1 MITTT
6 TALHRWLMAFVLAWT
21 LVVLSAAAAEP
32 PPQPGC
38 ADELVRFSPCLPYV
52 SSPPNNRSDSAP
64 PKCCDALSS
73 SFESGGALCLCYLIQ
88 DPPMLGFPVNE
99 TRVLSLSSTCPL
111 SNNGTSTKST
121 DNSLESLCSGSP
133 ELPPLRSSTISGI
146 SSPSPSPS
154 PSGADNAS
162 SPLMSLP
169 SESTNSSSLLPGK
182 RSPTTPPSSAV
193 EPAGVSTAMKQICR
207 SNTWFLPAVLIFLV
221 PISTHL

>member
-52 SSPPNNRSDSAP
+52 SSPPNNLSDSAP

-111 SNNGTSTKST
+111 SNNGTSTKSA
-121 DNSLESLCSGSP
+121 DYSLESLCSGS
-133 ELPPLRSSTISGI
+133 
-146 SSPSPSPS
+146 
-154 PSGADNAS
+154 
-162 SPLMSLP
+162 
-169 SESTNSSSLLPGK
+169 
-182 RSPTTPPSSAV
+182 
-193 EPAGVSTAMKQICR
+193 
-207 SNTWFLPAVLIFLV
+207 
-221 PISTHL
+221 

>member
-21 LVVLSAAAAEP
+21 LVVLSAAEAEP

-64 PKCCDALSS
+64 PKCCDALLS

-111 SNNGTSTKST
+111 SNNGTSTKSA
-121 DNSLESLCSGSP
+121 DYSLESLCSGS
-133 ELPPLRSSTISGI
+133 
-146 SSPSPSPS
+146 
-154 PSGADNAS
+154 
-162 SPLMSLP
+162 
-169 SESTNSSSLLPGK
+169 
-182 RSPTTPPSSAV
+182 
-193 EPAGVSTAMKQICR
+193 
-207 SNTWFLPAVLIFLV
+207 
-221 PISTHL
+221 